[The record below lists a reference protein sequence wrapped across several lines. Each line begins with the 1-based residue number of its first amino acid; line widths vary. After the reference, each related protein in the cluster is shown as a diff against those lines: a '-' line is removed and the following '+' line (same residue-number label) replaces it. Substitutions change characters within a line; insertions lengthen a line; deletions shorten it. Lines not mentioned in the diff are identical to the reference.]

1 MADSPEDRAGSG
13 SAPDPA
19 AGDGPRVVL
28 VDENEKRG
36 KRAMKLLAEQFAIEV
51 FASPSAAV
59 DELDRMVAV
68 LVVTASFPRE
78 DLEML
83 VYTARGRSPYCHVGL
98 LAKDR
103 EEIASLD
110 IPRDEEFTSPL
121 PWGTFRKRLGSM
133 LVRAQYLAG
142 LQRYY
147 KRSLALNNRRIAGA
161 EGEGDEA
168 ASLVAMEAELER
180 LEGRLNA
187 LVEGFTPEEYRA
199 VIERIQSDDDR
210 PLGDGQAITNPGI
223 YGLPDECPRCALE
236 WGAWHGPGK
245 GHGFE
250 RIAANVWRCTECDLV
265 IDNPDPSHRHVAHR

>member
-1 MADSPEDRAGSG
+1 MADSPDDQAGSEA
-13 SAPDPA
+13 APEPA
-19 AGDGPRVVL
+19 SGDGPRVVL
-28 VDENEKRG
+28 VDANEKRG
-36 KRAMKLLAEQFAIEV
+36 ERAKELLGDQFAMEV
-51 FASPSAAV
+51 FSNPTTAV

-68 LVVTASFPRE
+68 LVVTASFPPE

-98 LAKDR
+98 LAQDH
-103 EEIASLD
+103 EEIATLD
-110 IPRDEEFTSPL
+110 VPRDEVFTSPL
-121 PWGTFRKRLGSM
+121 PWGAFRKRLGSM

-147 KRSLALNNRRIAGA
+147 KRSLALNNRRIAGS
-161 EGEGDEA
+161 EGEGSDEA
-168 ASLVAMEAELER
+168 IAAMEAELER

-187 LVEGFTPEEYRA
+187 LVEGFSPEEYRA

-223 YGLPDECPRCALE
+223 YGLPEECPRCALE
-236 WGAWHGPGK
+236 WGTWHGPGK

-265 IDNPDPSHRHVAHR
+265 IDNPDPSHRHVAQR